1 VGECSPEPHTYVDH
15 SQAPEHFSWS
25 GRMDDHAPSMLTPVL
40 NQHIPQYCGSCWAFA
55 TLSALA
61 DRIKLARWRKGDKG
75 ADILLS
81 VQHMLN
87 CGSTTAGSCYGG
99 SAEGAYEWIM
109 SSGHIAYAS
118 ANPYLACSAD
128 SKEGFCSHVDSSCT
142 PINVARSC
150 STFNDCGGS
159 CTGLTRYPNASIKE
173 WGIVSSE
180 RRIKAEILKR
190 GPVACGVA
198 ATDALDNYA
207 GGVLDEDPADGIE
220 NREINHVVSIVGW
233 GTSEQQVPYWIARN
247 SWGEHWGEMGFF
259 RVRRGN
265 NSFALES
272 ECVFAIPGDFTVSNH
287 PCSEDSANC
296 GNHNLNKVNGCLG
309 GHGMAGQGQGAAK
322 ADKRKRS
329 TTTAT
334 ALDAEAT
341 GKPTGLLLPFQ
352 AVSGSS

>member
-1 VGECSPEPHTYVDH
+1 
-15 SQAPEHFSWS
+15 
-25 GRMDDHAPSMLTPVL
+25 
-40 NQHIPQYCGSCWAFA
+40 
-55 TLSALA
+55 
-61 DRIKLARWRKGDKG
+61 
-75 ADILLS
+75 
-81 VQHMLN
+81 
-87 CGSTTAGSCYGG
+87 
-99 SAEGAYEWIM
+99 
-109 SSGHIAYAS
+109 
-118 ANPYLACSAD
+118 
-128 SKEGFCSHVDSSCT
+128 
-142 PINVARSC
+142 
-150 STFNDCGGS
+150 
-159 CTGLTRYPNASIKE
+159 
-173 WGIVSSE
+173 
-180 RRIKAEILKR
+180 
-190 GPVACGVA
+190 VA

-265 NSFALES
+265 NSFALESEPMPHTLPAPSAPSCRTRPSPRAEATRERSGRAAQCPQPHEPHGSGQGSRTGARPDALAHDWCAHRVHPRS